1 MYVSRDRGL
10 SIDPLY
16 IEDPF
21 DFENNVGSTCFR
33 IQQIVKAF
41 ADAYASLEKELF
53 EGPLDGTKAGESFT
67 LLQKILPSMAGKW
80 GSPRRERELLCISLA
95 VATHN

>member
-1 MYVSRDRGL
+1 MCVRIRGGGKYVSRDRGP

-21 DFENNVGSTCFR
+21 DYENNVGSTCFR

-41 ADAYASLEKELF
+41 ADADSILEKELF
-53 EGPLDGTKAGESFT
+53 EASATDGSEGEDRFYLLRKIMPSFV
-67 LLQKILPSMAGKW
+67 GK
-80 GSPRRERELLCISLA
+80 
-95 VATHN
+95 